1 MTPLDYQ
8 SINIV
13 CFLALKYSPFLPL
26 FLGKNKMCF
35 LPSKNSS
42 PTSFFCQKTPQNSLM
57 RFAHLFF
64 LLMLQILLTSEVGQL
79 VSIFSLM

>member
-26 FLGKNKMCF
+26 FLDKSKMCF
-35 LPSKNSS
+35 LVPKNSS
-42 PTSFFCQKTPQNSLM
+42 PTSFFLHQKTPQNSLM
-57 RFAHLFF
+57 RFAHLSNFC
-64 LLMLQILLTSEVGQL
+64 
-79 VSIFSLM
+79 